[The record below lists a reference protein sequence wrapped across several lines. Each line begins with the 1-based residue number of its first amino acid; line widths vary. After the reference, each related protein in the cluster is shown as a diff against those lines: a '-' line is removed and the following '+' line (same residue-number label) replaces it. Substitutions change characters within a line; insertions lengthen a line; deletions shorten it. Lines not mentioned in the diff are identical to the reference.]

1 MSQFGPEIPAP
12 AIGLSLLPPGE
23 YLPRKLLSQIYLIC
37 CQDLKSRVGEL
48 PASAL
53 YTLKTGIQ
61 LEIFSI
67 LFRYFRWLFP
77 PLGREYPSDLRIE
90 SGVKAS
96 GTDVMS
102 CYDGEYGHWDVEW
115 LTDGLDM
122 SDDWS

>member
-1 MSQFGPEIPAP
+1 MQDFRIEFNEFVWERLDISDRYLDMSQFGPEIPAP

-67 LFRYFRWLFP
+67 LFRYFR
-77 PLGREYPSDLRIE
+77 
-90 SGVKAS
+90 
-96 GTDVMS
+96 
-102 CYDGEYGHWDVEW
+102 
-115 LTDGLDM
+115 
-122 SDDWS
+122 